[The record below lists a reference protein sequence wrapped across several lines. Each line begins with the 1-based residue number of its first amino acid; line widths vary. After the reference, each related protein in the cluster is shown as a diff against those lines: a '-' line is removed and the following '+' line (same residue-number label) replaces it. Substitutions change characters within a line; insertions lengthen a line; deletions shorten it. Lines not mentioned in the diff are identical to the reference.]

1 MAESCPCKKCPIKAL
16 IENPEQLKAKLD
28 ANARYVKAVQGIF
41 LFRLIPQYA
50 ALFVLVNLV
59 FLIVGIFHMGFI
71 PVAILVAL
79 VNAVGK
85 LIMKSF
91 GEKIINFFFPE
102 EFPLGEE
109 GESNRVRSSDEIVA
123 LFAGCKC
130 CQKCQEKLAS
140 PIMKLAVLSGL
151 FFFFSITG
159 TYRLNLIVCNLVLVL
174 PGVLLHPAV
183 NPYVLKAKNAIF
195 PPKQKEE

>member
-1 MAESCPCKKCPIKAL
+1 MAESCPCKCPIKAL

-28 ANARYVKAVQGIF
+28 ENARYVKAVQGIF

-79 VNAVGK
+79 VIAVGK

-130 CQKCQEKLAS
+130 CQKCEKLSS
-140 PIMKLAVLSGL
+140 PILKIAVLAGL
-151 FFFFSITG
+151 FVFFTITG
-159 TYRLNLIVCNLVLVL
+159 TFWLNFVVCNLVLIL